1 MRHPLHPAF
10 VHFPIAA
17 WSFATAADFA
27 GAWFDPGWWTCAGW
41 LHVAG
46 TATALAAMATGA
58 IEFVKLPADSPAL
71 KFVARHM
78 VFVLLAW
85 FAYATSLVLRVH
97 DSAIHAPG
105 AAGLATSV
113 AGFVLLCVAGFLGG
127 KLVYRHGVGVRE
139 A

>member
-27 GAWFDPGWWTCAGW
+27 GAWFDQSWWTCAGW

-46 TATALAAMATGA
+46 TVTALAAMATGA

-71 KFVARHM
+71 RFVARHM